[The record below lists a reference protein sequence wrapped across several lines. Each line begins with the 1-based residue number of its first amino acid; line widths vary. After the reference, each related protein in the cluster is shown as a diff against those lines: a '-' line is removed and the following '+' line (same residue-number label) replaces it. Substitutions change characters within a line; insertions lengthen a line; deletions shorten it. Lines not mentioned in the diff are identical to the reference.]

1 MRKKTVF
8 ALWVTSLLIGGVMI
22 PAFAAETDN
31 AISRIKLT
39 PESIPPGMEVATEI
53 QASKRQLFRTRLK
66 IGFPLKAL
74 LNQTIIYST
83 HQAKVNYMDLPD
95 ESWFDFGYTKLV
107 GAEGYGSLVVAK
119 DNVIIQIA
127 ANTKDLEN
135 WLLRLLRVD
144 MLQTQKIRIHRT
156 PSGWVLTNERFL
168 RTEDL
173 RGLEQEAAGLIRR
186 GIMQQFLIVR
196 KSAKITYYD
205 CGTEETAEIVG
216 QSLADKKGTIN
227 KRSVRALGAT
237 VVVADSPSLELN
249 ENVLAYVNW

>member
-8 ALWVTSLLIGGVMI
+8 ALWVTSLLIGGVMS

-107 GAEGYGSLVVAK
+107 GAEGYRSLVVAK

-173 RGLEQEAAGLIRR
+173 QGLEQEAAGLIRR